1 MDSKALLA
9 VLSKVRQMYS
19 DKEGRKFLSFPYRN
33 HYTLDPELL
42 TMLGGKT
49 AAETSAALQHM
60 NEFSRIVN
68 LPARSIVFD
77 QDNER
82 LLWDVYSEIVNGAV
96 MATGPEASSENQLEY
111 EKALMYLY
119 TDGDSL
125 RSTMTPI
132 YAKYREID
140 DQLYNVIS
148 EMTYAA
154 GDQAKLDELRRRKN
168 DLENRLSIE
177 GHEMEVKKALNII
190 ESVTRNSPACIWERL
205 KNNFST
211 GGSSRTTP
219 DGSTFYPT
227 YIYPS
232 NVHLQQWE
240 KITLDE
246 EAINKL
252 SEDAPEELKAL
263 LDGSNS
269 EEKIVEVSFECR
281 SVKLD
286 RPWMDS
292 DVFDSDQWRFL
303 ESDDHLPLSCGLTSQ
318 HGTFPA
324 YVTALILARNLHIR
338 TAKETLKKVKVTQ
351 MRLQPK
357 TAKLKTVVQTS
368 VDQYNDIMILAYDCK
383 KLDVCPRPDPDA
395 DWGGKL
401 RQGELSIIQAPGGT
415 IEAKVNDT
423 IVDGGFFNE
432 WKEICLTAIPDDG
445 HLLESWMVN
454 SERYPSS
461 SIHLNIKMCT
471 GGLTIRPTWKKGEAL
486 KEKDFDI
493 SPDGKTLLKW
503 RGKDAELDM
512 NASSELFNVECIGKD
527 AFAKNR
533 YLRRL
538 NISEKV
544 VSIEE
549 SAFSDCH
556 MLEKLIIP
564 ASVTHINPEW
574 FSPMSSFTYP
584 EIVIEPSNKVYEVVD
599 GIVMDKGDVMT
610 AKLAS
615 CPKCSLQYYYQY
627 NLPNQLCPSCGN
639 PLTIKD
645 ETMKIARPEKLLDF
659 KTEEASVISTLR
671 NKCSKGSFLAD
682 DFKAALPSLEFRISK
697 VYLPSYM
704 MNVNVNAKYTA
715 HIIKTETVAE
725 GTQPVEKKEK
735 LEGTFETQIKQYS
748 VPVTAISKGSAYI
761 GSFSD
766 ADRFRDSILAEAL
779 AEVPA
784 QNISKGLQTAQD
796 LIEQNVRAMIIQKK
810 VSGASELMIN
820 SKYSDLKLHHNLSP
834 CWLGNYEFS
843 GTRYKILVDG
853 HTGRILECPYP
864 QDKKKKLKISLIV
877 IGAIAA
883 AILLAILLL

>member
-1 MDSKALLA
+1 
-9 VLSKVRQMYS
+9 MYS

-324 YVTALILARNLHIR
+324 
-338 TAKETLKKVKVTQ
+338 
-351 MRLQPK
+351 
-357 TAKLKTVVQTS
+357 
-368 VDQYNDIMILAYDCK
+368 
-383 KLDVCPRPDPDA
+383 
-395 DWGGKL
+395 
-401 RQGELSIIQAPGGT
+401 
-415 IEAKVNDT
+415 
-423 IVDGGFFNE
+423 
-432 WKEICLTAIPDDG
+432 
-445 HLLESWMVN
+445 
-454 SERYPSS
+454 
-461 SIHLNIKMCT
+461 
-471 GGLTIRPTWKKGEAL
+471 
-486 KEKDFDI
+486 
-493 SPDGKTLLKW
+493 
-503 RGKDAELDM
+503 
-512 NASSELFNVECIGKD
+512 
-527 AFAKNR
+527 
-533 YLRRL
+533 
-538 NISEKV
+538 
-544 VSIEE
+544 
-549 SAFSDCH
+549 
-556 MLEKLIIP
+556 
-564 ASVTHINPEW
+564 
-574 FSPMSSFTYP
+574 
-584 EIVIEPSNKVYEVVD
+584 
-599 GIVMDKGDVMT
+599 
-610 AKLAS
+610 
-615 CPKCSLQYYYQY
+615 
-627 NLPNQLCPSCGN
+627 
-639 PLTIKD
+639 
-645 ETMKIARPEKLLDF
+645 
-659 KTEEASVISTLR
+659 
-671 NKCSKGSFLAD
+671 
-682 DFKAALPSLEFRISK
+682 
-697 VYLPSYM
+697 
-704 MNVNVNAKYTA
+704 
-715 HIIKTETVAE
+715 
-725 GTQPVEKKEK
+725 
-735 LEGTFETQIKQYS
+735 
-748 VPVTAISKGSAYI
+748 
-761 GSFSD
+761 
-766 ADRFRDSILAEAL
+766 
-779 AEVPA
+779 
-784 QNISKGLQTAQD
+784 
-796 LIEQNVRAMIIQKK
+796 
-810 VSGASELMIN
+810 
-820 SKYSDLKLHHNLSP
+820 
-834 CWLGNYEFS
+834 
-843 GTRYKILVDG
+843 
-853 HTGRILECPYP
+853 
-864 QDKKKKLKISLIV
+864 
-877 IGAIAA
+877 
-883 AILLAILLL
+883 